1 MKEIALHIMD
11 IAENGIAAGADTISI
26 SLLKEGKPEVFKI
39 TVDDNGKGMAEDE
52 LRQVSDPF
60 YTSRTTRRVGL
71 GIPLLRQH
79 AEMAGG
85 EFEIRSKQGEG
96 TRVEASFL
104 NDHPDKQPLGD
115 LEGCWILLA
124 TANPGFEWEL
134 HLKSQEGSF
143 EITTSEIRSVMEL
156 ELISGNEL
164 TGQLKRMI
172 RNNIDELSLV

>member
-1 MKEIALHIMD
+1 MKEIALHILD
-11 IAENGIAAGADTISI
+11 LAENGIAAGADTICI
-26 SLLKEGKPEVFKI
+26 SLVKEGEPAVLKI
-39 TVDDNGKGMAEDE
+39 AVDDNGKGMAEGE

-85 EFEIRSKQGEG
+85 EFDIKSKQGEG

-104 NDHPDKQPLGD
+104 DEHPDRQPLGD

-124 TANPGFEWEL
+124 TANPGLEWEL
-134 HLKSQEGSF
+134 KLKSPLGNF
-143 EITTSEIRSVMEL
+143 GLTTSEIKSVMEL
-156 ELISGNEL
+156 ELISGSEL
-164 TGQLKRMI
+164 AGQLKRMI
-172 RNNIDELSLV
+172 RNNIHELSLV